1 VIVVDTSAVIAIF
14 EREPEEVTFL
24 DIIRRTDKA
33 LIAAPTQLEA
43 FVVLTRRYGVEGADA
58 FAALNAK
65 LRLVTEPFD
74 LDLLQIAQDAYRAF
88 GKGRHGLNY
97 GDCFSYALAK
107 SRDLPLLF
115 KGEDF
120 AATDVK
126 RAV

>member
-14 EREPEEVTFL
+14 EGETEEVAFL
-24 DIIRRTDKA
+24 DIIRRTDKV
-33 LIAAPTQLEA
+33 LIAAPTQLET
-43 FVVLTRRYGVEGADA
+43 FVVLTRRYGASAADA
-58 FAALNAK
+58 FATLNAN
-65 LRLVTEPFD
+65 LRLITEPFD
-74 LDLLQIAQDAYRAF
+74 EGLLRIARKAYQTY
-88 GKGRHGLNY
+88 GKGRYGLNY